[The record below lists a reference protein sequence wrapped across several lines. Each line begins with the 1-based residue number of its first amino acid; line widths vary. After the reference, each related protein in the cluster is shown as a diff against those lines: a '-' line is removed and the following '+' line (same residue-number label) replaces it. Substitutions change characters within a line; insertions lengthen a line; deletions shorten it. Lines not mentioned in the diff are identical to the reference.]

1 MRILLDTNPLISYLL
16 SENAKQ
22 SAVGAILRGALDG
35 RFTLLFVDLLAE
47 EVERKITERPDLTAR
62 IPRSDVEELIR
73 TLLPYP
79 PVRRDPDDD
88 VLIAHAIAARA
99 DYVVSWDMDL
109 RDLG

>member
-1 MRILLDTNPLISYLL
+1 MRNSPTWVRFFVALLMAGSPCCLSISSLRK
-16 SENAKQ
+16 S
-22 SAVGAILRGALDG
+22 SA
-35 RFTLLFVDLLAE
+35 
-47 EVERKITERPDLTAR
+47 KITERPDLTAR
-62 IPRSDVEELIR
+62 IPRSDVEELFR